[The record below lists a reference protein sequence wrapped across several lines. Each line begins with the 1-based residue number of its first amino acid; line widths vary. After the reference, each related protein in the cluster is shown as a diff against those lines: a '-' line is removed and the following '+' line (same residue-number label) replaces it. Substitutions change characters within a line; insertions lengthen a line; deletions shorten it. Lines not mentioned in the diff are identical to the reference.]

1 MCTPQKLIVTTF
13 FKTMFVRIC
22 VKQDGF
28 EMTKTLIW
36 PFRNGQAIS
45 KPLKSFKTAM
55 AVSKRP
61 KVSKWQVTEED
72 YRKASEC
79 HIML

>member
-28 EMTKTLIW
+28 EMAKTLIW
-36 PFRNGQAIS
+36 PSHFKTFKKFQNSHGR
-45 KPLKSFKTAM
+45 FKTAKGFEM
-55 AVSKRP
+55 ASNRRGLQKG
-61 KVSKWQVTEED
+61 
-72 YRKASEC
+72 
-79 HIML
+79 